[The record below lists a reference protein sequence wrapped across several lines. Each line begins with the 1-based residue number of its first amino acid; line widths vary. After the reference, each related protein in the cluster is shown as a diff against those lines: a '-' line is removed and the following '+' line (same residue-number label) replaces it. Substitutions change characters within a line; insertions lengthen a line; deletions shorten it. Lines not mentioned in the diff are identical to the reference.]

1 MKKFRFRL
9 AKLLEVR
16 RQAEKV
22 RKQRLAA
29 IQRDIE
35 RESAMLEEL
44 VACKDCILDELRIH
58 GLKEALDI
66 PGVIDCHYRLQVTDE
81 HIRAQEAAIDALR
94 QEESRK
100 MRKVIIAGR
109 DRKVVENLRSRAYA
123 EYLEEGARLE
133 QRFIDEIGLVQ
144 YMRKGGDEI
153 NERSVLG

>member
-1 MKKFRFRL
+1 
-9 AKLLEVR
+9 
-16 RQAEKV
+16 
-22 RKQRLAA
+22 
-29 IQRDIE
+29 
-35 RESAMLEEL
+35 
-44 VACKDCILDELRIH
+44 
-58 GLKEALDI
+58 
-66 PGVIDCHYRLQVTDE
+66 
-81 HIRAQEAAIDALR
+81 
-94 QEESRK
+94 